1 MRLADPANNDAKMKL
16 AEIYEIMNEPRRA
29 LELVYEGKSPRSMYL
44 TRLDVQLFFL
54 VIDSRKK
61 RPREAAFAASAGPSI
76 GTASTS
82 LFQEDRM
89 TSKTKT
95 PSGTAAR
102 PQNRLTHAQ
111 LRELEAEKEREALRG
126 WARVQDLWSEM
137 LTSMHGEEPTQ
148 EEREWL
154 LEAEK
159 LVETFRETR
168 NLFLTSRVSRFVVD
182 WT

>member
-1 MRLADPANNDAKMKL
+1 MLNFL
-16 AEIYEIMNEPRRA
+16 
-29 LELVYEGKSPRSMYL
+29 
-44 TRLDVQLFFL
+44 FL

-61 RPREAAFAASAGPSI
+61 RPREAASAAAAGPST

-82 LFQEDRM
+82 LFHEDRM
-89 TSKTKT
+89 IAKTKT
-95 PSGTAAR
+95 TAGAAAR

-111 LRELEAEKEREALRG
+111 LRELEAEKEREVLRG

-137 LTSMHGEEPTQ
+137 LTSMHGKEPTQ

-168 NLFLTSRVSRFVVD
+168 NLFLTSRVSRLLD
-182 WT
+182 WRYQP